1 MSIKEE
7 LKQKEMP
14 KHIENEE
21 DLRVVCSS
29 RIRKVTMDKLVA
41 LAKKRKRTV
50 SNLVELIIEKRIY
63 G

>member
-1 MSIKEE
+1 
-7 LKQKEMP
+7 MP

-29 RIRKVTMDKLVA
+29 RIKKSTMDKLVA